1 MLRREIIRRLEHSEE
16 FSEPHTGQNV
26 WPRQW
31 CPAFTE
37 RHSTIP
43 FVPKCWFCRCA
54 YFGLENKTALEVG
67 ICRYPEV
74 QTR

>member
-1 MLRREIIRRLEHSEE
+1 MLGREIIRRLEHSEE
-16 FSEPHTGQNV
+16 FREPHTGQNV

-31 CPAFTE
+31 CTAFAE

-43 FVPKCWFCRCA
+43 FVPKCWFCRYA
-54 YFGLENKTALEVG
+54 DFHLTQPVALEVG
-67 ICRYPEV
+67 ICCWPEV